1 MPKQPYPSTTFRSFL
16 FCFLLF
22 AFLLSAGIPAVN
34 SQSSCSFM
42 RQTKFILDTMPDG
55 PAKGTGLRTCQPSKR
70 TCCTRE
76 IEVQMEDEATVRF
89 ESMIKQRVGTLR
101 EFFDTQTKKFQ
112 GLFRDSLKAA
122 FVDLDQM
129 FALTYGPFYLSH
141 SQIFEDFFERL
152 SNAFST
158 TLHLDPVRLI
168 LDDFYRTLYRTI
180 FGLMNPLYKIG
191 AKEEKCL
198 NEIYGDVRPFGDLT
212 ESVERRLL
220 RTFNIW
226 KSFLKVMQEMHNLV
240 DNMVTVNLPPS
251 CVTSVSRLLFCPVCS
266 GESHLTLPCL
276 SHCLETFESCL
287 EEPMIIDSQW
297 NALIDMMIRMS
308 DRLSRVHEPK
318 SVLQPVIVDISD
330 AVMAFQ
336 ERGQV
341 ISQIIIGRCFQR
353 MNAKEKRSVNEII
366 SATRKQTQSLGNIDL
381 EGKFHDF
388 TEMLLRMKGFW
399 TLLPQSIC
407 QEDQVAAPLDD
418 SCWDGS
424 RMLLNTPNSTFRS
437 HSQRIRHAG
446 SRGSDKILRQRIKL
460 NSLSEYISSALEG
473 VFKDVEY
480 IEGSASDSFLYDDED
495 FAESSG
501 TTVSIEIVNVDSE
514 NVKIDDSWYDSQ
526 KAAADKKEQS
536 LRVLCLLATGFVLR
550 ILFH

>member
-1 MPKQPYPSTTFRSFL
+1 
-16 FCFLLF
+16 
-22 AFLLSAGIPAVN
+22 
-34 SQSSCSFM
+34 
-42 RQTKFILDTMPDG
+42 
-55 PAKGTGLRTCQPSKR
+55 
-70 TCCTRE
+70 
-76 IEVQMEDEATVRF
+76 MEDEATVRF

-240 DNMVTVNLPPS
+240 DNMVTDKPS
-251 CVTSVSRLLFCPVCS
+251 PNPFNIVL
-266 GESHLTLPCL
+266 
-276 SHCLETFESCL
+276 
-287 EEPMIIDSQW
+287 
-297 NALIDMMIRMS
+297 DMMIRMS

-424 RMLLNTPNSTFRS
+424 
-437 HSQRIRHAG
+437 
-446 SRGSDKILRQRIKL
+446 DKILRQRIKL

-514 NVKIDDSWYDSQ
+514 NVKIDDSCNNN
-526 KAAADKKEQS
+526 
-536 LRVLCLLATGFVLR
+536 L
-550 ILFH
+550 